1 MTRQRQPLRA
11 APRHDNARSLQ
22 AGKCR
27 EQQSQ
32 WARTDDDDAVAGHD
46 GAGVYTMQG
55 AGQRFGERSRDK
67 RGRRSKLV
75 EVLTN
80 DWFRHEQI
88 FGISSIQQKQVFA
101 QAITLSLTVI
111 ALQTRRGIG
120 DHDGVALGTLCDPR
134 ADDCNYTR
142 DLVSKTGGCV
152 LKKQGMPAP
161 VGFYICAT

>member
-1 MTRQRQPLRA
+1 
-11 APRHDNARSLQ
+11 
-22 AGKCR
+22 
-27 EQQSQ
+27 
-32 WARTDDDDAVAGHD
+32 
-46 GAGVYTMQG
+46 MQG

-88 FGISSIQQKQVFA
+88 FGVSSIQQKQVFA
-101 QAITLSLTVI
+101 QAILVSSTLI
-111 ALQTRRGIG
+111 ALQARRGIG
-120 DHDGVALGTLCDPR
+120 DHNGVALETLRDPR
-134 ADDCNYTR
+134 ADGRNYTR

-161 VGFYICAT
+161 VGFHICATGCRRRNL